1 MNQIPKDNS
10 VFCYPD
16 IEVDKIK
23 NILLNELFYDKELE
37 IHFISIEQIMLNN
50 GAVFF
55 SPGGSF
61 KRKLLFFEFDD
72 LNFDKAELKF
82 NLHVE
87 DMVGNENEFEAIIY
101 RKN

>member
-1 MNQIPKDNS
+1 MTNLS
-10 VFCYPD
+10 T
-16 IEVDKIK
+16 
-23 NILLNELFYDKELE
+23 LE
-37 IHFISIEQIMLNN
+37 IRVDDEFSGIKKYTASIN
-50 GAVFF
+50 GKWILMEYE
-55 SPGGSF
+55 P

>member
-1 MNQIPKDNS
+1 MEHEP
-10 VFCYPD
+10 
-16 IEVDKIK
+16 
-23 NILLNELFYDKELE
+23 
-37 IHFISIEQIMLNN
+37 
-50 GAVFF
+50 
-55 SPGGSF
+55 

>member
-1 MNQIPKDNS
+1 MKTPKIINVKIDS
-10 VFCYPD
+10 
-16 IEVDKIK
+16 DKKISGIK
-23 NILLNELFYDKELE
+23 KYTASINGKWILMEHE
-37 IHFISIEQIMLNN
+37 
-50 GAVFF
+50 
-55 SPGGSF
+55 P